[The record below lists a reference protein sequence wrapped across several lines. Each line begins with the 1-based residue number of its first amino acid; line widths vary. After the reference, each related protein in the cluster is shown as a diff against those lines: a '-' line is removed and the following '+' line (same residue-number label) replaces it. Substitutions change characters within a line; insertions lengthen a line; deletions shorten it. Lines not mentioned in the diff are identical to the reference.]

1 MNNTLKT
8 LGLAILAA
16 AAAAATEILIKE
28 AAKKHTEGKGADH
41 ARS

>member
-1 MNNTLKT
+1 MQNTLKT

-16 AAAAATEILIKE
+16 AAATEILIKE
-28 AAKKHTEGKGADH
+28 AAKRHTDGKGGSDH

>member
-1 MNNTLKT
+1 MTNTLKT

-16 AAAAATEILIKE
+16 AAAAVTEILIKE
-28 AAKKHTEGKGADH
+28 AAKRQAEKGNDN